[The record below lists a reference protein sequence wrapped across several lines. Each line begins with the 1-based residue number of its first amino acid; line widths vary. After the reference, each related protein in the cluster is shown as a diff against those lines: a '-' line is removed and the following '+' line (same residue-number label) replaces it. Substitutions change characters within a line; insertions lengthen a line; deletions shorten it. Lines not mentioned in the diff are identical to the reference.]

1 MSASRTKV
9 IESLEDGRVRVS
21 GDVTLAELHEAA
33 PDRELYV
40 EPLSTSQPLAE
51 FLAEGGVG
59 FGSLRN
65 GTFGGQLC
73 QVKAAYSENG
83 RKTNF
88 SYGLGGAAL
97 YNVGYPLQR
106 IMEGPRSELLDG
118 SFTKAETMVLRT
130 RKKVGVSLEHSPTE
144 APELPR
150 GGGFDEAFFVNAAA
164 AKTMGLP
171 GAGVVKGKASSQK
184 TNDAWSKRFLFD
196 AIPGGHEK
204 LLVVTQPSG
213 AKKLHEAHG
222 VKAAD
227 GLFLALAVHLGVLVA
242 VSAPAAGVE
251 ELAKVAEALPLTW
264 RLGA

>member
-1 MSASRTKV
+1 MSASATKLV
-9 IESLEDGRVRVS
+9 KALDAGRVRVS
-21 GDVTLAELHEAA
+21 GNATLAEVREVV

-40 EPLSTSQPLAE
+40 EPLSASQPLAE

-83 RKTNF
+83 RKKRF

-106 IMEGPRSELLDG
+106 IMEGPRSKLLNG
-118 SFTKAETMVLRT
+118 NFAKAGTMILRM
-130 RKKVGVSLEHSPTE
+130 RKKVGVSLNHSPAKT
-144 APELPR
+144 PELPR

-164 AKTMGLP
+164 AKAMGLP
-171 GAGVVKGKASSQK
+171 GAGVIKAKASDQK
-184 TNDAWSKRFLFD
+184 TNDAWSKRFLLD
-196 AIPGGHEK
+196 ALPRTHRK

-213 AKKLHEAHG
+213 ARKLHEAHSER
-222 VKAAD
+222 AED
-227 GLFLALAVHLGVLVA
+227 GFFLALAVHLGVLVA
-242 VSAPAAGVE
+242 ISAPAAGVE
-251 ELAKVAEALPLTW
+251 EIAKVAEALPLTW

>member
-1 MSASRTKV
+1 MSASTAKLV
-9 IESLEDGRVRVS
+9 EALDAERVRVS
-21 GDVTLAELHEAA
+21 GDATLEEVHEAV

-83 RKTNF
+83 RKTKF

-106 IMEGPRSELLDG
+106 IMEGPRSELLGG
-118 SFTKAETMVLRT
+118 SFAKAATMILRT
-130 RKKVGVSLEHSPTE
+130 RKKVGVSLKHSPAET
-144 APELPR
+144 PELPR
-150 GGGFDEAFFVNAAA
+150 DGGFDEAFFVNAAA
-164 AKTMGLP
+164 ARAMGFP
-171 GAGVVKGKASSQK
+171 GAGVVEAKASDQN
-184 TNDAWSKRFLFD
+184 TNDAWSRRFLLD
-196 AIPGGHEK
+196 ALPDEHEK
-204 LLVVTQPSG
+204 LLVVTQQSG
-213 AKKLHEAHG
+213 ARKLHEAHG
-222 VKAAD
+222 AKAAD
-227 GLFLALAVHLGVLVA
+227 GFFLALAVHLGVLVA
-242 VSAPAAGVE
+242 ISAPAAGVE
-251 ELAKVAEALPLTW
+251 EIAKVAEALPLTW